1 MLEDHPDFVAQPDFK
16 DVFGHEESEGHNDVS
31 HLWAHMDTVSD
42 SKTDRRSSPHT
53 KDKKLLNE
61 REGAFDSRLLES
73 NVSSNRNQPIN
84 TGRTNSYIFHDGEHP
99 TVNASQYV
107 ASTTFSELQ
116 SVQDDFDDLQ

>member
-1 MLEDHPDFVAQPDFK
+1 MI
-16 DVFGHEESEGHNDVS
+16 GHEESEAHNDVS

-42 SKTDRRSSPHT
+42 SKTDRSHT
-53 KDKKLLNE
+53 QKTKILNE

-84 TGRTNSYIFHDGEHP
+84 TGRTNSYTFHDGEHSI
-99 TVNASQYV
+99 VNASQYV

-116 SVQDDFDDLQ
+116 RVQDDFDDLQ